1 MNVPP
6 PPPRRPIRANARLV
20 AIRMLERGFWPVPI
34 WPKGA
39 EIACGSNYKR
49 IAQGKEPMGSG
60 WGATKRTIAEL
71 NHTYARINDAGVG
84 VCLGPGRGPGGG
96 WLIDIEGDGPK
107 AEESR
112 LALFDGQP
120 FVSIGWK
127 SFRGFHYL
135 YLADRERLLDMLSR
149 LERCEGVTSSLSGVY
164 HLPGFP
170 DLELRVGG
178 ENLDG
183 SVKQIQSVCPPT
195 PSSDGKPREW
205 IGSGV
210 LIHLPDSFYAIPDRL
225 PRAAPAPH
233 RVVVET
239 PIPCPA
245 GKVEAYGLAALVDEC
260 NLVAGSTQPGRH
272 IQLNRSAFKIGSLV
286 EAGAIDDSIARSSLI
301 QAGLRCGLPEW
312 EVRET
317 VQDALVDGARKRRVD
332 LSHVGQPQPANGNGH
347 VAHHEGLIPPVDG
360 PPPENVPDIAV
371 NDQAPNEANND
382 PHRLARL
389 YRDLHCS
396 HPDGPTLRFYKGAW
410 VRWENGAYRQLDK
423 NELKNDLV
431 LPIKS
436 EFDHLNIKA
445 IETWESNGRC
455 DKTGRPSDMPVADRV
470 TDMAIRNVAINLAGL
485 LSISPKEAP
494 TLPSWLG
501 GELPFPAA
509 EVLPTR
515 DSLIHLPSLV
525 KGLPCK
531 VAPTPKFLS
540 MWALDYG
547 FNPDAPEP
555 IEWTKF
561 LRTVWPNDPESI
573 DTLQE
578 WFGYVLTH
586 DTRQQKILVFI
597 GPRRGGKG
605 TIARVLREMIGVEN
619 VAGPTLSSLATNFGL
634 APLIGKPLAIVPDA
648 RITGRTDQAQIIEL
662 LLAISGE
669 DTLTADRKHI
679 GPWTGKIGTRL
690 MMLSN
695 ELPRFIDASQALA
708 GRMLILK
715 FRESFIGREDFG
727 LFERL
732 KLEMPGILN
741 WAIEGWQ
748 RLTDRGRFVQPE
760 QGADLVAEMEDL
772 SSPVGAFVR
781 ECCELGE
788 DKEVEVKDLFAC
800 WKAYCEEQ
808 GRIRVMELPVF
819 CRDLLTAFPM
829 LDKARQRK
837 IGGVKTRYYTGIGLT
852 DEAIETMTSWRHS
865 HV

>member
-6 PPPRRPIRANARLV
+6 PPPRRPIRANARRV
-20 AIRMLERGFWPVPI
+20 ALRMLERGFWPVPI
-34 WPKGA
+34 WPRGA
-39 EIACGSNYKR
+39 EISCGKYTK

-60 WGATKRTIAEL
+60 WGAAKRTINEL
-71 NHTYARINDAGVG
+71 NRTYERINDAGVG

-96 WLIDIEGDGPK
+96 WLIDIEGDGPQ
-107 AEESR
+107 AEASR
-112 LALFDGQP
+112 RALFDGQS
-120 FVSIGWK
+120 FESLGWQ
-127 SFRGFHYL
+127 SRRGAHYL
-135 YLADRERLLDMLSR
+135 YLADRERLLDMLRR
-149 LERCEGVTSSLSGVY
+149 LELCEGVSSSQPGVY
-164 HLPGFP
+164 HLPVYP
-170 DLELRVGG
+170 DLELRIGG

-195 PSSDGKPREW
+195 PNDDGTPRQW
-205 IGSGV
+205 IGSGI
-210 LIHLPDSFYAIPDRL
+210 LIFVPDSFYAIPDKM
-225 PRAAPAPH
+225 PRSAPVPQ
-233 RVVVET
+233 REQVET
-239 PIPCPA
+239 PIVCPK
-245 GKVEAYGLAALVDEC
+245 GTIDAYGQAALVDEC
-260 NLVAGSTQPGRH
+260 KLVADTTQPGRH

-286 EAGAIDDSIARSSLI
+286 EAGAIDVSAARSSLI
-301 QAGLRCGLPEW
+301 QAGLQSGLPEW
-312 EVRET
+312 EVMDT
-317 VQDALVDGARKRRVD
+317 VQNGLAAGARKRQVD
-332 LSHVGQPQPANGNGH
+332 LSHVGQPRSVNGNGH
-347 VAHHEGLIPPVDG
+347 APHRDGIIPPVDG
-360 PPPENVPDIAV
+360 PPPDADPLVAI

-389 YRDLHCS
+389 YRDRYCS

-410 VRWENGAYRQLDK
+410 VRWESGAYRQLDK
-423 NELKNDLV
+423 DELKNDLV

-436 EFDHLNIKA
+436 EFDHLNIKE
-445 IETWESNGRC
+445 IQVWEDNGRC
-455 DKTGRPSDMPVADRV
+455 DKTGRPSAMPVAYQY
-470 TDMAIRNVAINLAGL
+470 TDMVRRNVMINLAGL
-485 LSISPKEAP
+485 LGIPHVEAP

-501 GELPFPAA
+501 GEESQFPAS

-531 VAPTPKFLS
+531 VEPTPKFLS

-547 FNPDAPEP
+547 FDPEASEP
-555 IEWTKF
+555 VEWTKF
-561 LRTVWPNDPESI
+561 LNSVWPNDPESI

-586 DTRQQKILVFI
+586 DTRQQKILVLI

-679 GPWTGKIGTRL
+679 GSWTGKIGTRL

-715 FRESFIGREDFG
+715 FRESFIGREDFD
-727 LFERL
+727 LFDRL

-741 WAIEGWQ
+741 WAIRGWE
-748 RLTDRGRFVQPE
+748 RLTERGRFVQPA

-800 WKAYCEEQ
+800 WKSYCEEQ
-808 GRIRVMELPVF
+808 GRVRVMELPVF

-837 IGGVKTRYYTGIGLT
+837 VGGVKTRYYTGIGLT